1 MSHFAVSIPG
11 YFIAQEV
18 ASSPILGVVTFAVDR
33 ISDFV
38 IQQVWPDV
46 QSNAQQLAMPAK
58 VVTSYLLASACGSE
72 ASLLLS
78 YGLYALAKT
87 MTNCTHLILSR
98 DTLNE
103 RLNAITLVA
112 TTSIAVTCGVFLL
125 ANATGCPLS
134 FSESA
139 LVSGCVAHWIS
150 RSAPEPLEKH
160 LQTKIQ
166 Y

>member
-18 ASSPILGVVTFAVDR
+18 ASSPLLGGVTFAVDR

-38 IQQVWPDV
+38 IQQVWPEV
-46 QSNAQQLAMPAK
+46 QSNAQQLAMPVK
-58 VVTSYLLASACGSE
+58 VVASYLLASACGSE

-98 DTLNE
+98 DTLDK
-103 RLNAITLVA
+103 RLDTITLVA
-112 TTSIAVTCGVFLL
+112 CTSIAITTGVFLL
-125 ANATGCPLS
+125 ANVAGAPLS
-134 FSESA
+134 FGESA
-139 LVSGCVAHWIS
+139 LVSGCIAHWIS
-150 RSAPEPLEKH
+150 RSAPEPIENRLN
-160 LQTKIQ
+160 TKIQ